1 MVSCSRV
8 HSRLGHVYVKCGCPQ
23 AIFVRKRRRQNYHSK
38 VALKGKLRR
47 GRKDEEW
54 DEKPAKARRQI
65 WIEDKLKAVRLYN
78 ELKKSRDEAAAVA
91 RERIPRN
98 LTNEEREA
106 FLEHRAKAKD
116 ILKRNLQKEVERQLP
131 NIVRTCHVH
140 KWAKQAEDEKWELLP
155 ASDRSR
161 LVEVPKAWRQKFA
174 LPAKGRPV
182 GGFVP
187 EELQK
192 DLDRIIAEHVLG
204 QSEVTERKEVVT
216 WRDIDPRI

>member
-1 MVSCSRV
+1 MRNLQRPVGRSG
-8 HSRLGHVYVKCGCPQ
+8 LKT
-23 AIFVRKRRRQNYHSK
+23 NSK
-38 VALKGKLRR
+38 
-47 GRKDEEW
+47 
-54 DEKPAKARRQI
+54 
-65 WIEDKLKAVRLYN
+65 RLYN
-78 ELKKSRDEAAAVA
+78 ELKKNRDEAAAVA

-116 ILKRNLQKEVERQLP
+116 ILKRNLQIEVERQLP

>member
-78 ELKKSRDEAAAVA
+78 ELKK
-91 RERIPRN
+91 
-98 LTNEEREA
+98 TGT
-106 FLEHRAKAKD
+106 
-116 ILKRNLQKEVERQLP
+116 RQ
-131 NIVRTCHVH
+131 
-140 KWAKQAEDEKWELLP
+140 Q
-155 ASDRSR
+155 
-161 LVEVPKAWRQKFA
+161 Q
-174 LPAKGRPV
+174 
-182 GGFVP
+182 
-187 EELQK
+187 
-192 DLDRIIAEHVLG
+192 
-204 QSEVTERKEVVT
+204 
-216 WRDIDPRI
+216 